1 MTEQNERLIFA
12 KRLNN
17 LMTLWGKSQTDLMK
31 DLDLPSATVSS
42 WVNGLR
48 LPRMDKLKMLANYL
62 GVSVPTILGYD
73 VENTESPT
81 NDKINMNY
89 GELAK
94 LDALKDLALEL
105 NDAGQQEAVRQVE
118 LLTKIPEYRKEDKP
132 E

>member
-48 LPRMDKLKMLANYL
+48 LPRMDKLKMLANYF